1 METSFLL
8 ICSSSS
14 QVIDPMLDNPELLNG
29 ERGGMRLVLQDMG
42 MGRLA
47 AGHDIL
53 DVLLD
58 TNNNQNTGDEDDFDG
73 GDDEGWIWRNVHRA
87 TVSTGQPLDL
97 RRPLLQLFLL
107 SLLPWI
113 TLT

>member
-1 METSFLL
+1 
-8 ICSSSS
+8 
-14 QVIDPMLDNPELLNG
+14 MLDNPDLLNG

-47 AGHDIL
+47 AGQDIL
-53 DVLLD
+53 DVLLNA
-58 TNNNQNTGDEDDFDG
+58 NNDQVADDPDEFDG
-73 GDDEGWIWRNVHRA
+73 DGEGWRWRNGQRA
-87 TVSTGQPLDL
+87 PISRGQPLDL

>member
-1 METSFLL
+1 
-8 ICSSSS
+8 
-14 QVIDPMLDNPELLNG
+14 MLDNPDLLNG

-47 AGHDIL
+47 AGQDIL
-53 DVLLD
+53 DVLLNA
-58 TNNNQNTGDEDDFDG
+58 NNDQDADDPDEFDG
-73 GDDEGWIWRNVHRA
+73 DGEGWRWRNGQRA
-87 TVSTGQPLDL
+87 PISRGQPLDL

>member
-1 METSFLL
+1 
-8 ICSSSS
+8 
-14 QVIDPMLDNPELLNG
+14 MLDNPELLNG

-47 AGHDIL
+47 AGQDVL

-58 TNNNQNTGDEDDFDG
+58 TNINQNTADVDEFADG
-73 GDDEGWIWRNVHRA
+73 NDVGWRWRNGPASR
-87 TVSTGQPLDL
+87 GQPLDL
-97 RRPLLQLFLL
+97 RRPLLQLFLI
-107 SLLPWI
+107 SLFPWI